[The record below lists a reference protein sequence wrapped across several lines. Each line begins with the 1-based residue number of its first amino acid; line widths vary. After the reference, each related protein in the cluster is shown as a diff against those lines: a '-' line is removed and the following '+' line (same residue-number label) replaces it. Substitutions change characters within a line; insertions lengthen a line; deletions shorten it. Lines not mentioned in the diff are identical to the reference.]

1 MNVGLAQELHVPIHD
16 PLRLAETSR
25 ITIIGLYPRPGH
37 VEAEVADD
45 ACEQAGAATARTGDE
60 QQVVTHS
67 MFPSRCAPVAQSK
80 QPPDRRVLQL
90 RRDFRAVAGG
100 RFLSPRNPRG

>member
-25 ITIIGLYPRPGH
+25 ITIVGLYPRPGH

-45 ACEQAGAATARTGDE
+45 AREQAGAATARTGDE
-60 QQVVTHS
+60 QQGITHA
-67 MFPSRCAPVAQSK
+67 MFPSRYAPVARSRQHH
-80 QPPDRRVLQL
+80 DRRVLPL
-90 RRDFRAVAGG
+90 RDASRPAT
-100 RFLSPRNPRG
+100 S